1 LAQRCGAT
9 GTKVKLDSWRARILI
24 VLSFG
29 LYRLWARTLR
39 LQVED
44 PNGVVA
50 LVRNQPVI
58 FAIWHNRLLMLP
70 RVFDPCFPTRQSYGL
85 ISASGDG
92 DLIAAFIERSGYGTI
107 RGSSSRKGVIA
118 LRQLVDTL
126 AADGNVL
133 VTPDGPR
140 GPVYQASQGVVFLAQ
155 KSGAPVVPI
164 HMEYSRCWRLKS
176 WDRFIVPWPFA
187 KLRAIFGAPI
197 IVPPIERA
205 EQFEAE
211 QLRLQNAMMS
221 LVEQP

>member
-1 LAQRCGAT
+1 M
-9 GTKVKLDSWRARILI
+9 KLDSWRARVLI

-50 LVRNQPVI
+50 LVRDRPVI

-70 RVFDPCFPTRQSYGL
+70 RVFDPSFPTRQSYGL

-92 DLIAAFIERSGYGTI
+92 DLIASFIERSGYGTI

-140 GPVYQASQGVVFLAQ
+140 GPVYQVSQGVVFLAQ

-176 WDRFIVPWPFA
+176 WDRFVVPWPFA
-187 KLRAIFGAPI
+187 TLRAIFG
-197 IVPPIERA
+197 PPITIPPLEGA

>member
-1 LAQRCGAT
+1 
-9 GTKVKLDSWRARILI
+9 VKLDTWRARVLI
-24 VLSFG
+24 VLSFW

-44 PNGVVA
+44 PHAVVPF
-50 LVRNQPVI
+50 VRTRPVI

-85 ISASGDG
+85 ISASRDG
-92 DLIAAFIERSGYGTI
+92 DLIARFIERSGYGTI

-140 GPVYQASQGVVFLAQ
+140 GPVYQLSQGVVFLAQ
-155 KSGAPVVPI
+155 KSAAPVVPI
-164 HMEYSRCWRLKS
+164 HMEYSSCWRLKS
-176 WDRFIVPWPFA
+176 WDRFVVPRPFA

-197 IVPPIERA
+197 QVPPIAGA
-205 EQFEAE
+205 EDFEAE
-211 QLRLQNAMMS
+211 RLRLQNAMMS

>member
-1 LAQRCGAT
+1 M
-9 GTKVKLDSWRARILI
+9 KLDSWRARVLI

-50 LVRNQPVI
+50 LVRDRPVI

-70 RVFDPCFPTRQSYGL
+70 RVFDPTFPTRQSYGL

-92 DLIAAFIERSGYGTI
+92 DLIASFIERSGYGTI

-140 GPVYQASQGVVFLAQ
+140 GPVYQVSQGVVFLSQ

-176 WDRFIVPWPFA
+176 WDRFVVPWPFA
-187 KLRAIFGAPI
+187 TLRAIFGAPI
-197 IVPPIERA
+197 TVPPIEGA

>member
-1 LAQRCGAT
+1 
-9 GTKVKLDSWRARILI
+9 VKLDSWRARVLI

-44 PNGVVA
+44 PNSVVA
-50 LVRNQPVI
+50 LVRDRPVI

-92 DLIAAFIERSGYGTI
+92 DLIASFIERSGYGTI

-140 GPVYQASQGVVFLAQ
+140 GPVYQVSQGVVFLAQ

-164 HMEYSRCWRLKS
+164 HMEYSKCWRLRS
-176 WDRFIVPWPFA
+176 WDRFAVPWPFA

-197 IVPPIERA
+197 TVPPIESA
-205 EQFEAE
+205 EQFQAE

>member
-1 LAQRCGAT
+1 
-9 GTKVKLDSWRARILI
+9 VKLDSWRARVLI

-44 PNGVVA
+44 PNSVLT
-50 LVRNQPVI
+50 LVRDRPVI

-92 DLIAAFIERSGYGTI
+92 DLIASFIERSGYGTI

-126 AADGNVL
+126 AAGGNVL

-140 GPVYQASQGVVFLAQ
+140 GPLYQVSQGVVFLAQ

-164 HMEYSRCWRLKS
+164 HMEYSKCWRLKS
-176 WDRFIVPWPFA
+176 WDRFVVPWPFA

-197 IVPPIERA
+197 TVPPIESA
-205 EQFEAE
+205 EQFQAE

>member
-1 LAQRCGAT
+1 M
-9 GTKVKLDSWRARILI
+9 KLDSWPARVLI
-24 VLSFG
+24 ALSFG
-29 LYRLWARTLR
+29 LYRVWARTLR
-39 LQVED
+39 LEVED
-44 PNGVVA
+44 PSGVVA
-50 LVRNQPVI
+50 LVRDRPVI

-92 DLIAAFIERSGYGTI
+92 DLIASFIEQSGYGTI

-140 GPVYQASQGVVFLAQ
+140 GPVYQVSQGVVFLSQ

-176 WDRFIVPWPFA
+176 WDRFVVPWPFA

-197 IVPPIERA
+197 TVPPIESA
-205 EQFEAE
+205 EQFETE
-211 QLRLQNAMMS
+211 QLRLQNAMMT

>member
-1 LAQRCGAT
+1 
-9 GTKVKLDSWRARILI
+9 VKLDSWRARVLI

-44 PNGVVA
+44 AHGVVA
-50 LVRNQPVI
+50 LIRKQPVI

-85 ISASGDG
+85 ISASRDG
-92 DLIAAFIERSGYGTI
+92 DLIAIFIERSGYGTI

-126 AADGNVL
+126 AANGNVL

-140 GPVYQASQGVVFLAQ
+140 GPVYQVSQGVVFLAE

-176 WDRFIVPWPFA
+176 WDRFVVPRPFA
-187 KLRAIFGAPI
+187 KLRAILGAPI
-197 IVPPIERA
+197 QIGPIA
-205 EQFEAE
+205 DPEQFEAE
-211 QLRLQNAMMS
+211 RLRLQNAMMS

>member
-1 LAQRCGAT
+1 M
-9 GTKVKLDSWRARILI
+9 KLESWRARVLI
-24 VLSFG
+24 VLGFW
-29 LYRLWARTLR
+29 LYRVWARTLR
-39 LQVED
+39 LQIED
-44 PNGVVA
+44 PNGVIEC
-50 LVRNQPVI
+50 VRKQPVI

-70 RVFDPCFPTRQSYGL
+70 RVFDPSFPTRQSYGL
-85 ISASGDG
+85 ISASRDG
-92 DLIAAFIERSGYGTI
+92 DLIARFIEGSGYGTI

-140 GPVYQASQGVVFLAQ
+140 GPVYQVTQGIVFLAQ

-164 HMEYSRCWRLKS
+164 HMEYSGCWRLKS
-176 WDRFIVPWPFA
+176 WDRFVVPRPFA
-187 KLRAIFGAPI
+187 KLRAIFGAPLTI
-197 IVPPIERA
+197 PPLESA

-211 QLRLQNAMMS
+211 RLRLQNAMMS

>member
-1 LAQRCGAT
+1 M
-9 GTKVKLDSWRARILI
+9 KLESWRARVLI
-24 VLSFG
+24 ALGFG

-44 PNGVVA
+44 PHGIVA
-50 LVRNQPVI
+50 LVREQPVI

-70 RVFDPCFPTRQSYGL
+70 RVFDPCFPTRPSFGL

-92 DLIAAFIERSGYGTI
+92 DLIARFIERSGYGTV

-118 LRQLVDTL
+118 LRQLVETI
-126 AADGNVL
+126 AAGSNVL

-164 HMEYSRCWRLKS
+164 QLEYSSAWRLKS
-176 WDRFIVPWPFA
+176 WDRFVVPRPFA
-187 KLRAIFGAPI
+187 KLRAILGAPLRMESI
-197 IVPPIERA
+197 SGPD
-205 EQFEAE
+205 QFEAAR
-211 QLRLQNAMMS
+211 LRLQDAMMS
-221 LVEQP
+221 LVEQR